1 MYISMDVY
9 AIMLHP
15 LEFLQC
21 MMDAHRSTNAP
32 NIRAVQRRACCF
44 AFGYS
49 AAAHKLI
56 KPQSMQPY
64 YSLSTLHAPMTS
76 ISHALY
82 LSSAVL
88 FPVPKA
94 LLTTW
99 ELSHQSF
106 AELQMHRWNTLSLR
120 PPHSTLPHIR
130 HISFHYNATG
140 EKKKNWGAAVLKRHL
155 IYSPL
160 HLYIHFHW
168 HIHATH
174 THTTCFLLKWCNWKG
189 K

>member
-1 MYISMDVY
+1 M
-9 AIMLHP
+9 
-15 LEFLQC
+15 
-21 MMDAHRSTNAP
+21 
-32 NIRAVQRRACCF
+32 QRRAFTCCF

-49 AAAHKLI
+49 AATHKTL
-56 KPQSMQPY
+56 KSTQPY
-64 YSLSTLHAPMTS
+64 HSLSTLHAPVTS

-106 AELQMHRWNTLSLR
+106 AELQMHRWNTLSLW

-140 EKKKNWGAAVLKRHL
+140 KKKWRCCCLKETSYL
-155 IYSPL
+155 LSLALVYSL
-160 HLYIHFHW
+160 TL
-168 HIHATH
+168 TH
-174 THTTCFLLKWCNWKG
+174 THHLLFVSNNATGRENNDLLPSKF
-189 K
+189 